1 MTEALLRIEE
11 LTLRYPRSGGML
23 PWQKQWNTAVDQ
35 VSLDIMPGETLGL
48 VGESGCGKSS
58 LGRAILQLHRP
69 QNGAVWYRGQNL
81 CEQSDRRLRPLRRQL
96 QIVFQDPYESLNPRH
111 SISDILE
118 EPLIIHRY
126 GDSEKRRKRIEELL
140 DIVSLPSSARF
151 KYPHEFSGGQRQRI
165 GIARAIALNPEFI
178 VCDEAVSALDVS
190 VQAQILNLLM
200 DIQSE
205 LNLTLLFIS
214 HDLAVVEHVSDRIAV
229 MNNGRIVELNH
240 TEELMRSPK
249 DAYTQKLL
257 AAIPRLS

>member
-1 MTEALLRIEE
+1 MTEPLLRIED
-11 LTLRYPRSGGML
+11 LTLRYPGAAGLL
-23 PWQKQWNTAVDQ
+23 PWRKQWKTAVDH
-35 VSLDIMPGETLGL
+35 VSLDITPGETLGL

-69 QNGAVWYRGQNL
+69 QNGSVWYQGRDLVRCN
-81 CEQSDRRLRPLRRQL
+81 DKAMRPLRRKL

-118 EPLIIHRY
+118 EPLIIHRM
-126 GDSEKRRKRIEELL
+126 GDAADRNRRIDQLL
-140 DIVSLPSSARF
+140 DIVSLPRSARF

-165 GIARAIALNPEFI
+165 GIARAIALDPEFI

-200 DIQSE
+200 DIQQE
-205 LNLTLLFIS
+205 LSLTLLFIS

-229 MNNGRIVELNH
+229 MNQGKIVELND
-240 TEELMRSPK
+240 TEALMQAPEQ
-249 DAYTQKLL
+249 DYTKKLL
-257 AAIPRLS
+257 AAIPRL

>member
-1 MTEALLRIEE
+1 MTEPLLRTEG
-11 LTLRYPRSGGML
+11 LTLRYPGAAGLL
-23 PWQKQWNTAVDQ
+23 PWRKQWKTAVDD
-35 VSLDIMPGETLGL
+35 VSLNIMPGETLGL

-69 QNGAVWYRGQNL
+69 QLGSVWYRGQNL
-81 CEQSDRRLRPLRRQL
+81 VGCNDRAMRPLRRHL

-126 GDSEKRRKRIEELL
+126 GDAAQRQARIEQLL
-140 DIVSLPSSARF
+140 DIVSLPCSARF

-200 DIQSE
+200 DIQEE
-205 LNLTLLFIS
+205 LNLTLMFIS
-214 HDLAVVEHVSDRIAV
+214 HDLAVVEHMSDRIAV
-229 MNNGRIVELNH
+229 MNQGRIVELKD
-240 TEELMRSPK
+240 TETLMNAPEQ
-249 DAYTQKLL
+249 DYTKKLL
-257 AAIPRLS
+257 AAIPRL

>member
-1 MTEALLRIEE
+1 MTEALLRAEG
-11 LTLRYPRSGGML
+11 LTLRYPGPAGLL
-23 PWQKQWNTAVDQ
+23 PWRKQWKTAVDE

-69 QNGAVWYRGQNL
+69 QLGSVWYRGQDL
-81 CEQSDRRLRPLRRQL
+81 VDCSDRELRPIRRHL

-118 EPLIIHRY
+118 EPLIIHRF
-126 GDSEKRRKRIEELL
+126 GDASHRQARIAQLL
-140 DIVSLPSSARF
+140 DIVSLPHSARY

-200 DIQSE
+200 EIQEE

-214 HDLAVVEHVSDRIAV
+214 HDLAVVEHMSDRIAV
-229 MNNGRIVELNH
+229 MNQGRIIELND
-240 TEELMRSPK
+240 TETLMNAPVQ
-249 DAYTQKLL
+249 DYTKKLL
-257 AAIPRLS
+257 AAIPRL